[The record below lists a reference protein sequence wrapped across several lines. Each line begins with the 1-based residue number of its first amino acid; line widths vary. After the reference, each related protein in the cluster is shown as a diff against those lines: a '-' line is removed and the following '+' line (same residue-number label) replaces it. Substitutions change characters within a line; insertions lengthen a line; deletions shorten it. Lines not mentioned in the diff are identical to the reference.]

1 MTKNGPPGEPR
12 PALLGV
18 ALALL
23 LAGPAIAQTAIPRVH
38 GGRSLVLVRGDR
50 PAEVDDPSD
59 VAAMPDGGILIV
71 DKGKDDALLYD
82 ANFVWRGHVRAWL
95 SDDGLDDPVRAAVD
109 GRGVAWIAENGARA
123 LRLVQDG
130 RDGGRLGGSGKDP
143 GEFGRIDDLAIDL
156 DDHVYAVDS
165 DRDRVQIFTPEGL
178 LERIVRGFGDAAFEK
193 PVLVAVDPG
202 RRLTVFDRDLEALLA
217 GDPDGSLAWRVST
230 SERIKA
236 GDVADL
242 EVDDRGTL
250 YLLDRDGRRVIGFSR
265 DGRALGEI
273 VRPGDPV
280 ALDEPVAIA
289 NGPSGTLLVLDR
301 GDRRLQELR
310 IEYPTR
316 APAVPR
322 APRTHRATTGP
333 ATTWHPVAAAPGD
346 GESAPRWLSVSGSG
360 FDVRSPDGRP
370 LATPE
375 GLGRPRDRIVA
386 TGTGDGFVVVDRDD
400 RIVRLDRDGRRLGTI
415 DRRTGGGELEQP
427 RAIAWRRDD
436 GALAVYD
443 EDGDD
448 LLLLDTDGGF
458 LQRIGRRGSGPGEID
473 DVRALGFDPSGRL
486 WVVDQRGSRLQIFD
500 RFGVL
505 TPDAPGL
512 SRIGAVADL
521 GLDRW
526 GRVYLLAE
534 DTGIVTVLD
543 DEGGPV
549 CAGGDPARID
559 GPERLAVVGAVA
571 WLRRERTE
579 GEAIPVTC
587 AGPPPAPADVR
598 LALGGPAADRV
609 VLRWSGD
616 HPAVSS
622 YVILRR
628 RGEGW
633 ERIGE
638 TGSSEYAIPETMW
651 ATAPSELV
659 IVGLDGEG
667 REGPGSDPVLD
678 RLTPALRALRDRVD
692 EERAESWIA
701 AAIEELPADDPAAD
715 ALRIHR
721 IRLRARIAAAR
732 GDHEGAIELLESE
745 LSALGEATVLSLQG
759 EIVREALD
767 QAVRARDGERALV
780 WLERIEGSASAEP
793 SPLEARALALAR
805 GGESDAAI
813 RLLEAYGHHGR
824 DLAGVPLERAV
835 AEVRLELGRVV
846 KAVEGFVDAARA
858 ADPGEQ
864 TELDRPLFQLA
875 ETAIDRLVHGG
886 DAAAATVAPE
896 GERGLRAEGS
906 TGIPRVDAVLAALRR
921 HAARLGELDR
931 EVWAMRIEALSW
943 KPEIRRALE
952 LERASE
958 FAAARELYE
967 SILVEKTS
975 LLVADEIR
983 IRSHLAVIALAQGDE
998 PRAREQLSAALEAD
1012 PSWDPNPEELGPS
1025 IRDLV
1030 ERIRLGGDP

>member
-1 MTKNGPPGEPR
+1 MLPGIV
-12 PALLGV
+12 LT
-18 ALALL
+18 LL
-23 LAGPAIAQTAIPRVH
+23 LAGPAVAQTAIPRVH

-50 PAEVDDPSD
+50 PAEIDDPSD
-59 VAAMPDGGILIV
+59 VATTTDGGILIV
-71 DKGKDDALLYD
+71 DEGKDDALLYD

-109 GRGVAWIAENGARA
+109 GRGVAWIAEKGARA
-123 LRLVQDG
+123 LRLVRDG
-130 RDGGRLGGSGKDP
+130 RDGGRLGRSGEDP

-156 DDHVYAVDS
+156 DNHVYAVDS
-165 DRDRVQIFTPEGL
+165 DRDRVQIFTPDGL
-178 LERIVRGFGDAAFEK
+178 LERIVRGFGDTAFEK

-202 RRLTVFDRDLEALLA
+202 RRLTVFDRDLESLLA

-230 SERIKA
+230 SERIDA
-236 GDVADL
+236 DDVVDL
-242 EVDDRGTL
+242 EVDGRGTL

-265 DGRALGEI
+265 EGRALGEI
-273 VRPGDPV
+273 VRSGDPV
-280 ALDEPVAIA
+280 TFDEPVAIA
-289 NGPSGTLLVLDR
+289 TGPSGTLLVLDR
-301 GDRRLQELR
+301 GDRRLQELHV
-310 IEYPTR
+310 EYPAR
-316 APAVPR
+316 ATAVTG
-322 APRTHRATTGP
+322 APRTHRAATGP
-333 ATTWHPVAAAPGD
+333 ATAWRPVAAAPGD

-360 FDVRSPDGRP
+360 FEIRSPDGRS

-400 RIVRLDRDGRRLGTI
+400 RIVRLDRDGRRLGAI
-415 DRRTGGGELEQP
+415 DRRTGGGELERP

-448 LLLLDTDGGF
+448 LLILDTEGRF

-473 DVRALGFDPSGRL
+473 DVRALAFDPSGRL
-486 WVVDQRGSRLQIFD
+486 WVVDQRGSRLQVFD

-505 TPDAPGL
+505 TPDAPRL
-512 SRIGAVADL
+512 SRIGSIADL

-526 GRVYLLAE
+526 GRIYLLAE

-543 DEGGPV
+543 DEGRLV
-549 CAGGDPARID
+549 CTGGDPARID

-571 WLRRERTE
+571 WLGRERTD

-616 HPAVSS
+616 HPAASS
-622 YVILRR
+622 YAILRR

-633 ERIGE
+633 ERIAE
-638 TGSSEYAIPETMW
+638 TPSSEYVIPESAW
-651 ATAPSELV
+651 AEAPSELV
-659 IVGLDGEG
+659 VAGVDGEG
-667 REGPGSDPVLD
+667 RAGPRSDPVLD
-678 RLTPALRALRDRVD
+678 RLSPALRALRDRVG
-692 EERAESWIA
+692 EERAESWLA
-701 AAIEELPADDPAAD
+701 AAIAELPAGDPSID

-721 IRLRARIAAAR
+721 IRLRTRIAAAR
-732 GDHEGAIELLESE
+732 GDHEGAIDLLESE
-745 LSALGEATVLSLQG
+745 LAAVDEATVLALRA

-767 QAVRARDGERALV
+767 QAVLARDGERALE
-780 WLERIEGSASAEP
+780 WLERIEASGSAEP

-805 GGESDAAI
+805 RGESDAAI
-813 RLLEAYGHHGR
+813 RLIEAYGHHGR
-824 DLAGVPLERAV
+824 DLAGIALERAV
-835 AEVRLELGRVV
+835 AEVRLDLGRIVE
-846 KAVEGFVDAARA
+846 AVEGLVDVTGGS
-858 ADPGEQ
+858 DPGQ
-864 TELDRPLFQLA
+864 RTELDRSLFQLA

-886 DAAAATVAPE
+886 GFAPATLAAR
-896 GERGLRAEGS
+896 GEDGLRKGDS
-906 TGIPRVDAVLAALRR
+906 TGLPRVDAVLAALRD
-921 HAARLGELDR
+921 HAARLGEPDR
-931 EVWAMRIEALSW
+931 EVWTMRIEALSW
-943 KPEIRRALE
+943 KPAIRRALE

-975 LLVADEIR
+975 LLVVDEVR

-998 PRAREQLSAALEAD
+998 ARAREQLAAALEAD
-1012 PSWDPNPEELGPS
+1012 PAWAPSPEEFGPS

-1030 ERIRLGGDP
+1030 ERIRPGGGP